1 MRLLL
6 LQNGEMLPT
15 VYRFSVRIAIGKF
28 PSQTQEEK
36 MTISSDSLYGASLGA
51 SYSYG
56 TSSSATSE
64 SSFVEALL
72 TSMDSDSSGSIDS
85 TEFSSAALALAD
97 SDESAISDAFTSLDS
112 DGDGTISSDELS
124 SMLTQMS
131 SSMAQGTMPPP
142 EQSSSGE
149 DAGLSEEEIT
159 SMLEDVSST
168 DSNLA
173 SLLTSVS
180 ENFSAADADG
190 DGKVTFAEAMSY
202 QQSTEASTDT
212 TEASTVSAAGG
223 TPPPPPPSS
232 SEEEDTGYTEDE
244 LLAMADEV
252 SSTDSA
258 LSSLFETLAAN
269 FDEADTNEDGTVS
282 ASEARAYQ
290 DSSNSD
296 TTTSASEVASTS
308 STEESATSSSEDLM
322 KTLLAQ
328 IISNYASQNTLSGTS
343 VSFSA

>member
-1 MRLLL
+1 
-6 LQNGEMLPT
+6 
-15 VYRFSVRIAIGKF
+15 
-28 PSQTQEEK
+28 

-85 TEFSSAALALAD
+85 AEFSSAALALSI
-97 SDESAISDAFTSLDS
+97 SDESAISSAFTAIDS
-112 DGDGTISSDELS
+112 DGDGSVSFDELNS
-124 SMLTQMS
+124 TLAQMS
-131 SSMAQGTMPPP
+131 SSAAGSMPPP
-142 EQSSSGE
+142 PPPSSSSE
-149 DAGLSEEEIT
+149 HDTGLSEEEMT
-159 SMLEDVSST
+159 SLLKEVSST
-168 DSNLA
+168 DDPLA
-173 SLLTSVS
+173 DLLSSVV
-180 ENFSAADADG
+180 ENFDAADADG

-202 QQSTEASTDT
+202 SQSTEASTDT
-212 TEASTVSAAGG
+212 TKMSTVSAAGG

-296 TTTSASEVASTS
+296 TTTSTSEVASTS

-343 VSFSA
+343 VSFNA